1 MSDKTK
7 APPTRNIAEVIEIM
21 RPVFEWATRDAIKC
35 AQFRDG
41 LAVAADGRVLVR
53 VELPGFRP
61 TPEAA
66 AASVASVLDFVPE
79 EGRVVAGRDWIE
91 RELDPSVE
99 ADWDKVRAAADRKR
113 ADEWNRAN
121 TRARRCPCCGAE
133 LVADADGDLYKL
145 DDWIEEECGPSERD
159 AVERVEISTNVGAE
173 ICVFLCDLARALDAA
188 YRLGGA
194 DELRIG
200 REQIRLDGAGFTVV
214 VCRALPDARA
224 FRRFLI
230 ERGAEV
236 DGAAN
241 APRNR
246 TERLAEGAEK

>member
-1 MSDKTK
+1 MENETTTQ
-7 APPTRNIAEVIEIM
+7 APPARDVAEVIGIM
-21 RPVFEWATRDAIKC
+21 QPVFEWATRDALKC
-35 AQFRDG
+35 AQLRDG
-41 LAVAADGRVLVR
+41 LAVATDGRVLVR

-66 AASVASVLDFVPE
+66 AGCVASVLDFVPE
-79 EGRVVAGRDWIE
+79 EGRIAAGREWIW
-91 RELDPSVE
+91 RELAPRVD
-99 ADWDKVRAAADRKR
+99 ADWTEVRAAAERKR
-113 ADEWNRAN
+113 SDEWTRAN

-133 LVADADGDLYKL
+133 LVADADGDLYTL
-145 DDWIEEECGPSERD
+145 DDWIEEEAGPAERN

-173 ICVFLCDLARALDAA
+173 ICVFLRDLARALDVA

-194 DELRIG
+194 DALRIG
-200 REQIRLDGAGFTVV
+200 RAQLRLDGAGFAVV

-236 DGAAN
+236 
-241 APRNR
+241 R
-246 TERLAEGAEK
+246 T